1 MGDWPKGA
9 GGAAALPRKNNSARR
24 NENRAIVNC
33 QHSNVDFVR
42 TEIGSLLK
50 SSEIHKLSDKFGT
63 RYIQVSKYL
72 DIYCFN
78 LIFVYELAVS

>member
-1 MGDWPKGA
+1 MYELHCLWTDIGH
-9 GGAAALPRKNNSARR
+9 
-24 NENRAIVNC
+24 C
-33 QHSNVDFVR
+33 QHSNEDFVR

-50 SSEIHKLSDKFGT
+50 SSEIQKFSGKFGT

-78 LIFVYELAVS
+78 LIFVYELAISDI